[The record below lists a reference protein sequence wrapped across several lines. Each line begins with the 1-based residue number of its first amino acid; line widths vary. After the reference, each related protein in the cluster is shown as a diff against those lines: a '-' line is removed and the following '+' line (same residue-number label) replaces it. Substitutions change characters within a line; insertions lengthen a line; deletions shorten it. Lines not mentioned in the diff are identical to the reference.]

1 MSSRSDEVMKQLNRL
16 VNDRNIT
23 PQARNQIREAVNHIR
38 DLQCQLSEPAET
50 LEDLAMN

>member
-23 PQARNQIREAVNHIR
+23 PQARNHIREAVDYIR
-38 DLQCQLSEPAET
+38 ELKCQVSESGET
-50 LEDLAMN
+50 PKDFVPD